1 VPAPDA
7 TIQSDLPDVAD
18 IPLAELRIND
28 DDALRA
34 GIERILARA
43 IDRDDR
49 LGSASRRLD

>member
-1 VPAPDA
+1 MPALDA
-7 TIQSDLPDVAD
+7 VIQSDLPDIAD
-18 IPLAELRIND
+18 IPLAELRTND